1 MKMRMKINLVKVI
14 SKLLT
19 LPSLAEMRKGEVK
32 IKINLLIVT
41 DGTPLP
47 PRLSNFPVPSLSLGS
62 PLPLKKIVDY

>member
-1 MKMRMKINLVKVI
+1 MRMKITLVKVI

-19 LPSLAEMRKGEVK
+19 LPSLAEMRKGKVK

-47 PRLSNFPVPSLSLGS
+47 PRLSNFNYGDSYIG
-62 PLPLKKIVDY
+62 